1 MSLKSLLRLPLFVLA
16 LTFFAGAAHASF
28 LIEPH
33 LGYNISGSG
42 ERGSG
47 ASLSKYSYSGLQI
60 GARAGYQVLGF
71 MAGLDFTR
79 SSYTFE
85 TKGVASTVNNDIDKN
100 EVGIFVGYN
109 LPILLR
115 AWATYYFSN
124 TAKYSSSTTET
135 SGNTTELGVGFTGLP
150 FMSINLMLRLV
161 NFDEQKTS
169 STTVAISPAIDLT
182 EIVIGV
188 SLPLTL

>member
-1 MSLKSLLRLPLFVLA
+1 MSLKSILRLPFFVLA
-16 LTFFAGAAHASF
+16 FSFFTGVAQASF

-42 ERGSG
+42 ESGSG
-47 ASLSKYSYSGLQI
+47 AALTKYSYSGVQI

-85 TKGVASTVNNDIDKN
+85 SKGITSTVNNDVDKN

-124 TAKYSSSTTET
+124 TAKYSGISKET

-150 FMSINLMLRLV
+150 FLSINLMLRLV
-161 NFDEQKTS
+161 SFDPYTAVP
-169 STTVAISPAIDLT
+169 TSPAQDLT
-182 EIVIGV
+182 EIVLGV